1 VSHLSFILGCYQYGL
16 YGVLICGRS
25 NDIARS
31 AGVIMDRCTR
41 GDNTVSGAA
50 YIPQGGVAVQ
60 IQGQ

>member
-1 VSHLSFILGCYQYGL
+1 MSYLLFILDCYCYGL
-16 YGVLICGRS
+16 YGALTRGFS

-50 YIPQGGVAVQ
+50 YSPQGGVAVQ